1 MRRSGFNIMMKLITL
16 VKPLIGFMFLAIIA
30 GVIGNLAAIF
40 IPAYSSYVIANIVSR
55 ADQINL
61 NMSFILLIVLAISRG
76 FLRYVEQLCNHFIA
90 FKLLAI
96 IRNKVFRALRRLA
109 PAKLEG
115 KEKGN
120 LISLITSDIELLE
133 VFYAHTISPI
143 FIAFITS
150 VIVVSILFAYSVK
163 AAIFAMISYLIVGLF
178 LPIFSSK
185 SGKKEGLELRNEFA
199 DLNSYLL
206 DSLRGMKEVI
216 QYSYGEKRLDYID
229 ETTVKLNRKQ
239 ERIKVF
245 EAQNRGF
252 TTSIVALLGLI
263 MFVIMK
269 NEMVAIFDI
278 NKLIVVTVLFMSS
291 FGPVIALS
299 SLSANLRSTFASG
312 DRVLNILEEKPQ
324 VLEVYDQNKTYFRDL
339 KIEDITFSYND
350 EIILND
356 FNLSLENGE
365 KLAIF
370 GKSGSGKSTLL
381 KRRKNL
387 CLELLQLIMRFW
399 DIDKGEI
406 KISDRNIKQVNTK
419 DLRDIENYMTQ
430 ETYLFQGSI
439 LENIKIAKKDASL
452 NEVIEACKKA
462 SIHDFICSLKD
473 GYETNVGELGEK
485 LSSGEKQRIGL
496 ARVFLHDAP
505 LYILDEP
512 TSNLDALNEGIIL
525 NAISKEENKS
535 MLIVSHRKSAL
546 NIADK
551 TIEIKTK
558 RNS

>member
-324 VLEVYDQNKTYFRDL
+324 VLEVYDQNKTYFSDL

-356 FNLSLENGE
+356 FNLSLKNGE

-381 KRRKNL
+381 K
-387 CLELLQLIMRFW
+387 LIMRFW
-399 DIDKGEI
+399 DVDKGEI

>member
-143 FIAFITS
+143 FIAFVTS
-150 VIVVSILFAYSVK
+150 VIVVSILFSYSVK

-216 QYSYGEKRLDYID
+216 QYSYGKKRLDYID

-324 VLEVYDQNKTYFRDL
+324 VLEVYDQNKTYFSDL

-381 KRRKNL
+381 K
-387 CLELLQLIMRFW
+387 LIMRFW
-399 DIDKGEI
+399 DVDKGEI

>member
-55 ADQINL
+55 SVQINL

-150 VIVVSILFAYSVK
+150 VIVVSILFTYSVK

-324 VLEVYDQNKTYFRDL
+324 VLEVYDQNKTYFSDL

-356 FNLSLENGE
+356 FNLSLKNGE

-381 KRRKNL
+381 K
-387 CLELLQLIMRFW
+387 LIMRFW
-399 DIDKGEI
+399 DVDKGEI

>member
-96 IRNKVFRALRRLA
+96 IRNKVFRALMRLA

-381 KRRKNL
+381 K
-387 CLELLQLIMRFW
+387 LIMRFW

>member
-150 VIVVSILFAYSVK
+150 AIVVSILFAYSVK

-269 NEMVAIFDI
+269 NEMVDIFDI
-278 NKLIVVTVLFMSS
+278 NKLIVVTIIFMSS

-324 VLEVYDQNKTYFRDL
+324 VLEVYDQNKTYFSDL

-356 FNLSLENGE
+356 FSLSLENGE

-381 KRRKNL
+381 K
-387 CLELLQLIMRFW
+387 LIMRFW
-399 DIDKGEI
+399 DVDKGEI

>member
-150 VIVVSILFAYSVK
+150 VIVVSILFTYSVK

-185 SGKKEGLELRNEFA
+185 RGKKEGLELRNEFA

-278 NKLIVVTVLFMSS
+278 NKLIVVTVIFMSS

-356 FNLSLENGE
+356 FNLSLKNGE

-381 KRRKNL
+381 K
-387 CLELLQLIMRFW
+387 LIMRFW
-399 DIDKGEI
+399 DVDKGEI

-452 NEVIEACKKA
+452 KEVIEACKKA

-473 GYETNVGELGEK
+473 EYETNVGELGEK

>member
-61 NMSFILLIVLAISRG
+61 NMSFILLLVLAISRG

-133 VFYAHTISPI
+133 VFYAHTISTI

-150 VIVVSILFAYSVK
+150 VIVVSILFSYSVK

-252 TTSIVALLGLI
+252 TTSIVAFLGLI

-324 VLEVYDQNKTYFRDL
+324 VLEVYDQNKTYFSDL

-381 KRRKNL
+381 K
-387 CLELLQLIMRFW
+387 LIMRFW
-399 DIDKGEI
+399 DVDKGEI

-473 GYETNVGELGEK
+473 EYETNVGELGEK

>member
-324 VLEVYDQNKTYFRDL
+324 VLEVYDQNKTYFSDL

-381 KRRKNL
+381 K
-387 CLELLQLIMRFW
+387 LIMRFW
-399 DIDKGEI
+399 DVDKGEI

>member
-185 SGKKEGLELRNEFA
+185 SGKNEGLELRNEFA

-206 DSLRGMKEVI
+206 DSLRGTKEVI

-324 VLEVYDQNKTYFRDL
+324 VLEVYDQNKTYFSDL

-381 KRRKNL
+381 K
-387 CLELLQLIMRFW
+387 LIMRFW
-399 DIDKGEI
+399 DVDKGEI
-406 KISDRNIKQVNTK
+406 KISDKNIKQVNTK

>member
-61 NMSFILLIVLAISRG
+61 NMSFILLLVLAISRG

-150 VIVVSILFAYSVK
+150 VIVVSILFAYSIK

-229 ETTVKLNRKQ
+229 QTTVKLNRKQ

-312 DRVLNILEEKPQ
+312 DRVLNILEERPQ
-324 VLEVYDQNKTYFRDL
+324 VLEVYDQNKTYFSDL

-381 KRRKNL
+381 K
-387 CLELLQLIMRFW
+387 LIMRFW
-399 DIDKGEI
+399 DVDKGEI

-462 SIHDFICSLKD
+462 SIHDFIYSLKD

-551 TIEIKTK
+551 TIEIKTN

>member
-143 FIAFITS
+143 FISFITS

-324 VLEVYDQNKTYFRDL
+324 VLEVYDQNKTYFSDL

-381 KRRKNL
+381 K
-387 CLELLQLIMRFW
+387 LIMRFW
-399 DIDKGEI
+399 DVDKGEI

>member
-269 NEMVAIFDI
+269 NEMLAIFDI

-324 VLEVYDQNKTYFRDL
+324 VLEVYDQNKTYFSDL

-381 KRRKNL
+381 K
-387 CLELLQLIMRFW
+387 LIMRFW
-399 DIDKGEI
+399 DVDKGEI

>member
-150 VIVVSILFAYSVK
+150 VIVVSILFTYSVK

-185 SGKKEGLELRNEFA
+185 GGEGEGLELRNEFA

-278 NKLIVVTVLFMSS
+278 NKLIVVTVIFMSS

-324 VLEVYDQNKTYFRDL
+324 VLEVYDQNKTYFSDL

-381 KRRKNL
+381 K
-387 CLELLQLIMRFW
+387 LIMRFW
-399 DIDKGEI
+399 DVDKGEI

>member
-143 FIAFITS
+143 FIAFVTS

-216 QYSYGEKRLDYID
+216 QYSYGEKRLNYID

-269 NEMVAIFDI
+269 NEMLAIFDI

-324 VLEVYDQNKTYFRDL
+324 VLEVYDQNKTYFSDL

-381 KRRKNL
+381 K
-387 CLELLQLIMRFW
+387 LIMRFW
-399 DIDKGEI
+399 DVDKGEI

>member
-143 FIAFITS
+143 FIAFVTS
-150 VIVVSILFAYSVK
+150 VIVVSILFSYSVK

-216 QYSYGEKRLDYID
+216 QYSYGGKRLDYID

-278 NKLIVVTVLFMSS
+278 NKLIVVTVIFMSS

-324 VLEVYDQNKTYFRDL
+324 VLEVYDQNKTYFSDL

-381 KRRKNL
+381 K
-387 CLELLQLIMRFW
+387 LIMRFW
-399 DIDKGEI
+399 DVDKGEI
-406 KISDRNIKQVNTK
+406 KISDRNIKLVNTK

>member
-143 FIAFITS
+143 FIAFVTS
-150 VIVVSILFAYSVK
+150 VIVVSILFSYSVK

-252 TTSIVALLGLI
+252 TTSIVALLGLN

-324 VLEVYDQNKTYFRDL
+324 VLEVYDQNKTYFSDL

-381 KRRKNL
+381 K
-387 CLELLQLIMRFW
+387 LIMRFW
-399 DIDKGEI
+399 DVDKGEI
-406 KISDRNIKQVNTK
+406 KISDKNIKQVNTK

>member
-61 NMSFILLIVLAISRG
+61 NMSFILLLVLAISRG

-150 VIVVSILFAYSVK
+150 AIVVSILFAYSVK

-178 LPIFSSK
+178 LPIFSLK

-324 VLEVYDQNKTYFRDL
+324 VLEVYDQNKTYFSDL

-381 KRRKNL
+381 K
-387 CLELLQLIMRFW
+387 LIMRFW
-399 DIDKGEI
+399 DVDKGEI

-525 NAISKEENKS
+525 NAILKEENKS

>member
-61 NMSFILLIVLAISRG
+61 NMSFILLLVLAISRG

-185 SGKKEGLELRNEFA
+185 SGKNEGLELRNEFA

-381 KRRKNL
+381 K
-387 CLELLQLIMRFW
+387 LIMRFW
-399 DIDKGEI
+399 DVDKGEI

>member
-55 ADQINL
+55 AVQINL
-61 NMSFILLIVLAISRG
+61 NVSFILLIVMAISRG
-76 FLRYVEQLCNHFIA
+76 FLRYAEQLCNHFIA

-96 IRNKVFRALRRLA
+96 IRNKVFRALRKLA

-120 LISLITSDIELLE
+120 LIALITSDIELLE

-150 VIVVSILFAYSVK
+150 VIVVSFLFAYSVK

-178 LPIFSSK
+178 LPLFSSK

-216 QYSYGEKRLDYID
+216 QYSCGEKRLDYID
-229 ETTVKLNRKQ
+229 ETTVNLNRKQ

-245 EAQNRGF
+245 EGQNRGL

-269 NEMVAIFDI
+269 SEMAAMFDI
-278 NKLIVVTVLFMSS
+278 NKLIVVTVIFMSS

-324 VLEVYDQNKTYFRDL
+324 VIEVYDQNKTYFSDL
-339 KIEDITFSYND
+339 KVDDITFSYND
-350 EIILND
+350 EIILKD
-356 FNLSLENGE
+356 FNLNLENGE

-381 KRRKNL
+381 K
-387 CLELLQLIMRFW
+387 LIMRFW
-399 DIDKGEI
+399 DVDKGEI

-439 LENIKIAKKDASL
+439 LDNIKIAKKDASL

>member
-185 SGKKEGLELRNEFA
+185 SGKNEGLELRNEFA

-312 DRVLNILEEKPQ
+312 DRVLNIHEEKPQ

-381 KRRKNL
+381 K
-387 CLELLQLIMRFW
+387 LIMRFW
-399 DIDKGEI
+399 DVDKGEI

>member
-216 QYSYGEKRLDYID
+216 QYSYGEKILDYID

-381 KRRKNL
+381 K
-387 CLELLQLIMRFW
+387 LIMRFW
-399 DIDKGEI
+399 DVDKGEI

>member
-150 VIVVSILFAYSVK
+150 VIVVSILFSYSVK

-381 KRRKNL
+381 K
-387 CLELLQLIMRFW
+387 LIMRFW

>member
-61 NMSFILLIVLAISRG
+61 NMSFILLLVLAISRG
-76 FLRYVEQLCNHFIA
+76 FLRYIEQLCNHFIA

-150 VIVVSILFAYSVK
+150 AIVVSILFAYSVK

-324 VLEVYDQNKTYFRDL
+324 VLEVYDQNKTYFSDL

-381 KRRKNL
+381 K
-387 CLELLQLIMRFW
+387 LIMRFW
-399 DIDKGEI
+399 DVDKGEI

-525 NAISKEENKS
+525 NAILKEENKS

>member
-312 DRVLNILEEKPQ
+312 DRMLNILEEKPQ

-381 KRRKNL
+381 K
-387 CLELLQLIMRFW
+387 LIMRFW
-399 DIDKGEI
+399 DVDKGEI

>member
-150 VIVVSILFAYSVK
+150 VIVVSILFSYSVK

-229 ETTVKLNRKQ
+229 QTTVKLNRKQ

-324 VLEVYDQNKTYFRDL
+324 VLEVYDQNKTYFSDL

-356 FNLSLENGE
+356 FNLSLKNGE

-381 KRRKNL
+381 K
-387 CLELLQLIMRFW
+387 LIMRFW
-399 DIDKGEI
+399 DVDKGEI

>member
-120 LISLITSDIELLE
+120 LISLITKDIELLE

-185 SGKKEGLELRNEFA
+185 SGKNEGLELRNEFA

-324 VLEVYDQNKTYFRDL
+324 VLEVYDQNKTYFSDL

-381 KRRKNL
+381 K
-387 CLELLQLIMRFW
+387 LIMRFW
-399 DIDKGEI
+399 DVDKGEI
-406 KISDRNIKQVNTK
+406 KISDKNIKQVNTK

>member
-55 ADQINL
+55 SVQINL

-120 LISLITSDIELLE
+120 LISLITIDIELLE

-150 VIVVSILFAYSVK
+150 VIVVSILFTYSVK

-229 ETTVKLNRKQ
+229 QTTVKLNRKQ

-324 VLEVYDQNKTYFRDL
+324 VLEVYDQNKTYFSDL
-339 KIEDITFSYND
+339 KIKDITFSYND

-381 KRRKNL
+381 K
-387 CLELLQLIMRFW
+387 LIMRFW
-399 DIDKGEI
+399 DVDKGEI

-525 NAISKEENKS
+525 NAILKEENKS

>member
-143 FIAFITS
+143 FIAFVTS
-150 VIVVSILFAYSVK
+150 IIIVSILFSYSVK
-163 AAIFAMISYLIVGLF
+163 AAIFAMISYLIVGIF

-381 KRRKNL
+381 K
-387 CLELLQLIMRFW
+387 LIMRFW
-399 DIDKGEI
+399 DVDKGEI

>member
-61 NMSFILLIVLAISRG
+61 NMSFILLLVLAISRG

-150 VIVVSILFAYSVK
+150 VIVVSILFSYSVK

-269 NEMVAIFDI
+269 NEMVDIFDI
-278 NKLIVVTVLFMSS
+278 NKLIVVTIIFMSS

-324 VLEVYDQNKTYFRDL
+324 VLEVYDQNKTYFSDL

-356 FNLSLENGE
+356 FSLSLENGE

-381 KRRKNL
+381 K
-387 CLELLQLIMRFW
+387 LIMRFW
-399 DIDKGEI
+399 DVDKGEI

-485 LSSGEKQRIGL
+485 FSSGEKQRIGL

>member
-150 VIVVSILFAYSVK
+150 AIVVSILFAYSVK

-324 VLEVYDQNKTYFRDL
+324 VLEVYDQNKTYFSDL

-381 KRRKNL
+381 K
-387 CLELLQLIMRFW
+387 LIMRFW
-399 DIDKGEI
+399 DVDKGEI

>member
-150 VIVVSILFAYSVK
+150 VIVVSILFSYSVK

-185 SGKKEGLELRNEFA
+185 SGKNEGLELRNEFA

-324 VLEVYDQNKTYFRDL
+324 VLEVYDQNKTYFSDL

-381 KRRKNL
+381 K
-387 CLELLQLIMRFW
+387 LIMRFW
-399 DIDKGEI
+399 DVDKGEI
-406 KISDRNIKQVNTK
+406 KISDKNIKQVNTK

>member
-185 SGKKEGLELRNEFA
+185 SGKNEGLELRNEFA

-381 KRRKNL
+381 K
-387 CLELLQLIMRFW
+387 LIMRFW
-399 DIDKGEI
+399 DVDKGEI

>member
-216 QYSYGEKRLDYID
+216 QYSCGEKRLDYID

-381 KRRKNL
+381 K
-387 CLELLQLIMRFW
+387 LIMRFW

>member
-185 SGKKEGLELRNEFA
+185 SGKNEGLELRNEFA

-324 VLEVYDQNKTYFRDL
+324 VLEVYDQNKTYFSDL

-381 KRRKNL
+381 K
-387 CLELLQLIMRFW
+387 LIMRFW
-399 DIDKGEI
+399 DVDKGEI

>member
-143 FIAFITS
+143 FIAFVTS

-269 NEMVAIFDI
+269 NEMVDIFDI

-350 EIILND
+350 EIILNN

-381 KRRKNL
+381 K
-387 CLELLQLIMRFW
+387 LIMRFW
-399 DIDKGEI
+399 DVDKGEI

>member
-143 FIAFITS
+143 FIAFVTS

-216 QYSYGEKRLDYID
+216 QYSYGEKRLNYID

-324 VLEVYDQNKTYFRDL
+324 VLEVYDQNKTYFSDL

-381 KRRKNL
+381 K
-387 CLELLQLIMRFW
+387 LIMRFW
-399 DIDKGEI
+399 DVDKGEI

>member
-252 TTSIVALLGLI
+252 TTSIVALLGLV

-324 VLEVYDQNKTYFRDL
+324 VLEVYDQNKTYFSDL

-381 KRRKNL
+381 K
-387 CLELLQLIMRFW
+387 LIMRFW
-399 DIDKGEI
+399 DVDKGEI

>member
-61 NMSFILLIVLAISRG
+61 NMSFILLLVLAISRG

-150 VIVVSILFAYSVK
+150 AIVVSILFAYSVK

-178 LPIFSSK
+178 LSIFSSK

-324 VLEVYDQNKTYFRDL
+324 VLEVYDQNKTYFSDL

-381 KRRKNL
+381 K
-387 CLELLQLIMRFW
+387 LIMRFW
-399 DIDKGEI
+399 DVDKGEI

-525 NAISKEENKS
+525 NAILKEENKS

>member
-381 KRRKNL
+381 K
-387 CLELLQLIMRFW
+387 LIMRFW
-399 DIDKGEI
+399 DVDKGEI

-473 GYETNVGELGEK
+473 GYETSVGELGEK

>member
-61 NMSFILLIVLAISRG
+61 NMSFILLLVLAISRG

-150 VIVVSILFAYSVK
+150 VIVVSILFAYSIK

-229 ETTVKLNRKQ
+229 QTTVKLNRKQ

-312 DRVLNILEEKPQ
+312 DRVLNILEERPQ
-324 VLEVYDQNKTYFRDL
+324 VLEVYDQNKTYFSDL

-381 KRRKNL
+381 K
-387 CLELLQLIMRFW
+387 LIMRFW
-399 DIDKGEI
+399 DVDKGEI

-462 SIHDFICSLKD
+462 SIHDFIYSLKD